1 MITVQN
7 LTGYI
12 KVVDLC
18 DISINATDNLTG
30 RLKNVS
36 KTKVQKVDD
45 VFYRL
50 T

>member
-1 MITVQN
+1 MQN

-36 KTKVQKVDD
+36 KTKVKK
-45 VFYRL
+45 RL
-50 T
+50 MMCFIDLPDR